1 MLRGLDKL
9 TAGGMIC
16 ISGQNTEVNQMAP
29 NKPISQKLGD
39 LVQFDVDGGKPAR
52 NPMTIF
58 GFDLISPLG
67 RKVGP
72 KLKKESPKQEN
83 EELEP

>member
-1 MLRGLDKL
+1 MRLGLDKL
-9 TAGGMIC
+9 TMGGMLVIC
-16 ISGQNTEVNQMAP
+16 GQTVQDEQMSQ

-52 NPMTIF
+52 NPRTIF
-58 GFDLISPLG
+58 GFDLVSPLG
-67 RKVGP
+67 RKIGP
-72 KLKKESPKQEN
+72 KVVKEPPKEN